1 MKLKNIDAFQKYD
14 VIELSFVISTL
25 ENWVDTGIYMRYTY
39 HNTEYAPSSRRAKSL
54 NENHNNENPI
64 GKTFYVCL

>member
-1 MKLKNIDAFQKYD
+1 MKLKDIDAFWKYD
-14 VIELSFVISTL
+14 VIELLFVTL
-25 ENWVDTGIYMRYTY
+25 ENLVDTGIHMRYTY

-64 GKTFYVCL
+64 GKKFYECL